1 MLPTLLTLLAVGAII
16 LAVTGVVFVLGLRT
30 KSPLVLVPVVAFSRW
45 VVNPRQL
52 QRAGRPGAYASII
65 RHLGRQTGRAYETP
79 VGVVADGD
87 AFLIVLPYG
96 RGTQWL
102 RNVLAA
108 GEATLMTEGATYRV
122 DRPEVIP
129 TRAVAGRLSRADQR
143 AVRLF
148 GTTDCLRLHR
158 AGAVETAA

>member
-1 MLPTLLTLLAVGAII
+1 MIATLLTVIAAAALALAAVG
-16 LAVTGVVFVLGLRT
+16 TVFVLGMRA
-30 KSPLVLVPVVAFSRW
+30 KSPLVLGAVVGLSRR

-52 QRAGRPGAYASII
+52 AVAGRPGAYASII
-65 RHLGRQTGRAYETP
+65 RHLGRRTGREHETP

-87 AFLIVLPYG
+87 TFLIVLPYG

-108 GEATLMTEGATYRV
+108 GEATLVTEGHTYRV

-129 TRAVAGRLSRADQR
+129 TREIASRLSPSDQR
-143 AVRLF
+143 AVRVF
-148 GTTDCLRLHR
+148 ATDDCLRLHR
-158 AGAVETAA
+158 AEAVATAA

>member
-1 MLPTLLTLLAVGAII
+1 MIPALLTILAAAAIAVAAVGS
-16 LAVTGVVFVLGLRT
+16 VFVLGMRA
-30 KSPLVLVPVVAFSRW
+30 KSPLVLGAVVALSRR

-52 QRAGRPGAYASII
+52 VLAGQPGAYASII
-65 RHLGRQTGRAYETP
+65 RHVGRRTGRAYETP

-87 AFLIVLPYG
+87 TFLIVLPYG

-108 GEATLMTEGATYRV
+108 GEAVLVTEGRTYRV

-129 TRAVAGRLSRADQR
+129 TQEIAGRLSPSDRR

-148 GTTDCLRLHR
+148 ATDDCLRLHR
-158 AGAVETAA
+158 AGAVATAA